1 MLNNLIEL
9 TMTDITLQVAM
20 TKIAELESNYA
31 NLLQVLQANNIDFD
45 LATTTKKSKSK
56 SSKKTDKT
64 DKTDKPKKPISGYI
78 LFSKENRDKAKSKL
92 TADNGDQYVLK
103 NSDVMVMLGKMWK
116 ELDENEQKTWNEK
129 AKNI

>member
-20 TKIAELESNYA
+20 TKIAELEANYT

-45 LATTTKKSKSK
+45 LATTTTKKAKTTK
-56 SSKKTDKT
+56 KKTDN
-64 DKTDKPKKPISGYI
+64 TDKPKKSVSGYI
-78 LFSKENRDKAKSKL
+78 LFSKESRDDAKTKL
-92 TADNGDQYVLK
+92 VQENGDQYVLK

-116 ELDENEQKTWNEK
+116 ELDEDTQKSWNTK
-129 AKNI
+129 AKNM

>member
-1 MLNNLIEL
+1 
-9 TMTDITLQVAM
+9 MTDITLKVAM
-20 TKIAELESNYA
+20 TKIAELEANYA

-45 LATTTKKSKSK
+45 LATTTKKSK

-78 LFSKENRDKAKSKL
+78 LFSKENRDKAKSRL

-129 AKNI
+129 AKNM

>member
-20 TKIAELESNYA
+20 TKIAELEANYT

-45 LATTTKKSKSK
+45 LATTTTKKAKTTK
-56 SSKKTDKT
+56 KKTDN
-64 DKTDKPKKPISGYI
+64 TDKPKKSVSGYI
-78 LFSKENRDKAKSKL
+78 LFSKESRDDAKTKL
-92 TADNGDQYVLK
+92 VQENGDQYVLK

-116 ELDENEQKTWNEK
+116 QLDEDTQKSWNTK
-129 AKNI
+129 AKNM

>member
-1 MLNNLIEL
+1 MLNNLIQL
-9 TMTDITLQVAM
+9 TMTDITLKVAM
-20 TKIAELESNYA
+20 TKIAELEANYA

-45 LATTTKKSKSK
+45 LATTTKKSK

-78 LFSKENRDKAKSKL
+78 LFSKENRDKAKSRL

-129 AKNI
+129 AKNM

>member
-1 MLNNLIEL
+1 
-9 TMTDITLQVAM
+9 MTDFTLQVAM

-45 LATTTKKSKSK
+45 LATTTKKSKS
-56 SSKKTDKT
+56 SKKTGKT

-78 LFSKENRDKAKSKL
+78 LFSKESRELAKTNL
-92 TADNGDQYVLK
+92 VQHNGDQYVLK

-116 ELDENEQKTWNEK
+116 ELDEDTQKSWNNK
-129 AKNI
+129 AKNM

>member
-1 MLNNLIEL
+1 
-9 TMTDITLQVAM
+9 MTDITLQVAM

-45 LATTTKKSKSK
+45 LPNTTKKPKTTKKSN
-56 SSKKTDKT
+56 KTDKS

-78 LFSKENRDKAKSKL
+78 LFSKESREHAKTKL
-92 TADNGDQYVLK
+92 VQDNGDQYVLK

-116 ELDENEQKTWNEK
+116 DLDEDTQKSWNDK
-129 AKNI
+129 AKNM

>member
-1 MLNNLIEL
+1 MLNNLIQL

-45 LATTTKKSKSK
+45 LATTTKKSKS
-56 SSKKTDKT
+56 SKKKNTVKSD
-64 DKTDKPKKPISGYI
+64 DKPKKPISGYI
-78 LFSKENRDKAKSKL
+78 LFSKESRELAKTKL
-92 TADNGDQYVLK
+92 QENNGEQYVLK

-116 ELDENEQKTWNEK
+116 ELTVDDQKTWNDK
-129 AKNI
+129 AKTI

>member
-20 TKIAELESNYA
+20 TKIAELETNYT

-45 LATTTKKSKSK
+45 LATTTKKVKTTKKKS
-56 SSKKTDKT
+56 DN
-64 DKTDKPKKPISGYI
+64 TDKPKKSVSGYI
-78 LFSKENRDKAKSKL
+78 LFSKESREDAKTKL
-92 TADNGDQYVLK
+92 VKENGDQYVIK

-116 ELDENEQKTWNEK
+116 ELDEDTQKSWNTK
-129 AKNI
+129 AKTM

>member
-20 TKIAELESNYA
+20 TKIAELETNYT

-45 LATTTKKSKSK
+45 LATTTKKAKTTK
-56 SSKKTDKT
+56 KKTDKT
-64 DKTDKPKKPISGYI
+64 DKTDKPKKSVSGYI
-78 LFSKENRDKAKSKL
+78 LFSKESRDDAKTKL
-92 TADNGDQYVLK
+92 VQENGDQYVLK

-116 ELDENEQKTWNEK
+116 ELDEDTQKSWNNK
-129 AKNI
+129 AKTM

>member
-1 MLNNLIEL
+1 MLNNLIQL

-45 LATTTKKSKSK
+45 LATTTKKSKS
-56 SSKKTDKT
+56 SKKTGKT

-78 LFSKENRDKAKSKL
+78 LFSKESRELAKTNL
-92 TADNGDQYVLK
+92 VQHNGDQYVLK

-116 ELDENEQKTWNEK
+116 ELDEDTQKSWNNK
-129 AKNI
+129 AKNM